1 MTSEIGRKCGD
12 NMEQKRTNI
21 RWYFAIAFF
30 IIGVIAYM
38 DRSNISVIAG
48 PMMED
53 LNLTKTQFGLL
64 ASFFSLGYALM
75 QVPSGF
81 LAEKFGSKKML
92 TIALVWWSAFTILT
106 GVVKNHGLLYAVRF
120 LFGVGEAPMYPS
132 NAVFNSFWFAK
143 GEKGRASSAL
153 LAGSYFGPVI
163 APVVTI
169 AIVNMFGWQAV
180 FYIFGAI
187 GIVIALL
194 WIVIAK
200 DLPEQHKMVNEAE
213 KRYIMANRD
222 IIKIEKN
229 NAPWNIFLRRFSFYA
244 LAAQYFVVQ
253 FVVSLFLIW
262 LPTYLTEQYNVKL
275 TDPDMAWAAG
285 APWIA
290 MFLLILCGGAIS
302 DKLLQKGK
310 SRFIARATIAVIGFV
325 VFCIS
330 LFMSIQTNNLV
341 VNVLWLSL
349 CLGGIGI
356 ATGMSWAAATDL
368 GRNFSGSVS
377 GWMNLWGNIGALLS
391 PLLAGMLVD
400 IVGWTVTLELV
411 IIPVIFAIVMWFFVK
426 PDQPLI
432 IEKDKL

>member
-1 MTSEIGRKCGD
+1 MTIKDWEKVGE
-12 NMEQKRTNI
+12 NMDQKRTNI

-38 DRSNISVIAG
+38 DRSNISIIAG

-53 LNLTKTQFGLL
+53 LHLNKTQFGLL
-64 ASFFSLGYALM
+64 ASFFSLGYAMM

-106 GVVKNHGLLYAVRF
+106 GVVKNHGMLYAVRF
-120 LFGVGEAPMYPS
+120 LFGIGEAPMYPS
-132 NAVFNSFWFAK
+132 NAVFNTNWFAK

-187 GIVIALL
+187 GFIIAIL
-194 WIVIAK
+194 WMVIAK

-213 KRYIMANRD
+213 KSYIMENRD
-222 IIKIEKN
+222 IIKTEKS
-229 NAPWNIFLRRFSFYA
+229 NAPWNIFLKRFSFYA

-275 TDPDMAWAAG
+275 IDPDMAWAAG

-302 DKLLQKGK
+302 DKLLQSGM
-310 SRFIARATIAVIGFV
+310 SRFIARASIAITGFV

-330 LFMSIQTNNLV
+330 LFMSIQTDNLV
-341 VNVLWLSL
+341 TNVIWLSL

-391 PLLAGMLVD
+391 PLLAGMMVD

-411 IIPVIFAIVMWFFVK
+411 IIPVVFAIIMWFFVK

-432 IEKDKL
+432 VEKEDL

>member
-1 MTSEIGRKCGD
+1 
-12 NMEQKRTNI
+12 MEEKRSNI

-38 DRSNISVIAG
+38 DRSNISIIAG

-53 LNLTKTQFGLL
+53 LHMNKTQFGLL

-132 NAVFNSFWFAK
+132 NAVFNSFWFSK
-143 GEKGRASSAL
+143 GEKGRASSVL

-180 FYIFGAI
+180 FYIFGAV
-187 GIVIALL
+187 GILISIL
-194 WIVIAK
+194 WMIIAK

-213 KRYIMANRD
+213 KRFIVENRD
-222 IIKIEKN
+222 VIKTEKS
-229 NAPWNIFLRRFSFYA
+229 NAPWKLFFKRFSFYA
-244 LAAQYFVVQ
+244 IAAQYFVVQ

-262 LPTYLTEQYNVKL
+262 LPTYLSEQYHVKL
-275 TDPDMAWAAG
+275 SDPDMAWAAG

-290 MFLLILCGGAIS
+290 MFILILFGGAIS
-302 DKLLQKGK
+302 DKLLQSGK
-310 SRFIARATIAVIGFV
+310 SRFFARASIAIIGFII
-325 VFCIS
+325 FSIS
-330 LFMSIQTNNLV
+330 LFMSIQTDSLV
-341 VNVLWLSL
+341 VNVFWLSL

-391 PLLAGMLVD
+391 PLLAGMMVD
-400 IVGWTVTLELV
+400 VVGWTMTLELV
-411 IIPVIFAIVMWFFVK
+411 IIPVIFAIIMWFFVSPDK
-426 PDQPLI
+426 PLLI
-432 IEKDKL
+432 DKKDL

>member
-1 MTSEIGRKCGD
+1 MVEKKS
-12 NMEQKRTNI
+12 NI

-38 DRSNISVIAG
+38 DRSNISIIAG

-53 LNLTKTQFGLL
+53 LHMNKTQFGLL

-120 LFGVGEAPMYPS
+120 LFGIGEAPMYPS
-132 NAVFNSFWFAK
+132 NAVFNSFWFSK
-143 GEKGRASSAL
+143 GEKGRASSVL

-180 FYIFGAI
+180 FYIFGLV
-187 GIVIALL
+187 GLL
-194 WIVIAK
+194 ISVLWVVIAK

-213 KRYIMANRD
+213 KRYIMENRD
-222 IIKIEKN
+222 VIKTEKS
-229 NAPWNIFLRRFSFYA
+229 NAPWNLFFKRFSFYA
-244 LAAQYFVVQ
+244 IAAQYFVVQ

-262 LPTYLTEQYNVKL
+262 LPTYLSEQYHVKL
-275 TDPDMAWAAG
+275 SDPDMAWAAG

-290 MFLLILCGGAIS
+290 MFVLILFGGAIS
-302 DKLLQKGK
+302 DKLLQSGK
-310 SRFIARATIAVIGFV
+310 SRFVARASIAIIGFII
-325 VFCIS
+325 FSIS
-330 LFMSIQTNNLV
+330 LFMSIQAESLV
-341 VNVLWLSL
+341 VNVFWLSL

-391 PLLAGMLVD
+391 PLLAGMMVD
-400 IVGWTVTLELV
+400 IVGWTMTLELV
-411 IIPVIFAIVMWFFVK
+411 IIPVIFAIIMWFFVSPDK
-426 PDQPLI
+426 PLL
-432 IEKDKL
+432 IEKKDL